1 MHALAVDIISVRLRR
16 RPNGVGRSKA
26 RERLFVTTTPAPSMS
41 ALIVTIAERGD
52 REAFTVLFN
61 HFAPRVKSYLLKL
74 GASSETADELAQET
88 LLTVWRKAR
97 AFDPARAAAST
108 WIFAIARN
116 LRIDVARRE
125 VRHLPGEDP
134 LIDEP
139 PSPGARLEAAQDE
152 RRLAVAL
159 AALPDEQLQVVRL
172 AYFSDQPHTEIAD
185 DLSLPLGTVK
195 SRMRLAMAKLRA
207 MLDTVP

>member
-1 MHALAVDIISVRLRR
+1 
-16 RPNGVGRSKA
+16 
-26 RERLFVTTTPAPSMS
+26 
-41 ALIVTIAERGD
+41 
-52 REAFTVLFN
+52 
-61 HFAPRVKSYLLKL
+61 
-74 GASSETADELAQET
+74 
-88 LLTVWRKAR
+88 VWRKAR
-97 AFDPARAAAST
+97 AFDPAQAAAST

-125 VRHLPGEDP
+125 ARPLPGETP

-159 AALPDEQLQVVRL
+159 AALPYEQLQVVRL